1 MDSYEQLSFTD
12 KEEKDRLR
20 EYANAA
26 EAVLFSLGRAVS
38 LGELSKALGCEAK
51 TVKAAMELLKSRYE
65 EGASGLCLKE
75 PDGKYRLC
83 TRREYFPNLINV
95 LKLERKPV
103 LSEVV
108 METLAIIAYK
118 APVTKTE
125 IERIRGVKSDHAVN
139 KLIEYGLVEETGRLN
154 APGRPAT
161 FAPTD
166 EFYSRFDIEGRE
178 DLPKPGPELAAEIDD
193 EVRAELK
200 SYEESGAGEA
210 SGETVEVGT

>member
-1 MDSYEQLSFTD
+1 MEMYGQLSMIED
-12 KEEKDRLR
+12 EADRER
-20 EYANAA
+20 ELSNVL
-26 EAVLFSLGRAVS
+26 EAVLFSFGRAV
-38 LGELSKALGCEAK
+38 ELSELAKACGCDQR
-51 TVKAAMELLKSRYE
+51 TVSLCMRRLMERYE
-65 EGASGLCLKE
+65 AEDRGLCIKE
-75 PDGKYRLC
+75 LSGKYRMC
-83 TRREYFPNLINV
+83 TKAKYYPNLLNV
-95 LKLERKPV
+95 LKIERRPV
-103 LSEVV
+103 LTEVV

-118 APVTKTE
+118 SPVTKAE

>member
-1 MDSYEQLSFTD
+1 MEMNGQISFADEEEIRQL
-12 KEEKDRLR
+12 RQ
-20 EYANAA
+20 YANAA
-26 EAVLFSLGRAVS
+26 EAVLFSFGRAV
-38 LGELSKALGCEAK
+38 GLSEIARACGCDQKTAKEAMALLIE
-51 TVKAAMELLKSRYE
+51 RYE
-65 EGASGLCLKE
+65 EMDTGLCIKE

-83 TRREYFPNLINV
+83 TKEEYYPNLINV

-118 APVTKTE
+118 SPVTKAE

-139 KLIEYGLVEETGRLN
+139 KLIEYGLVEETGRLSV
-154 APGRPAT
+154 PGRPAL

-166 EFYSRFDIEGRE
+166 EFYSRFDISNKA
-178 DLPKPGPELAAEIDD
+178 DLPSPGPDVSAEIDE

-200 SYEESGAGEA
+200 SFEESEGSQDKE
-210 SGETVEVGT
+210 ETTEVGA